1 MDDRDIWPSLPLADQ
16 AFANAIVEVDGYWRA
31 LGGPASTSRAPA
43 ARRRRVRHLGRLAG
57 RPETTRRGD
66 RGSVRPAEHG
76 RATPV
81 SGRCG

>member
-1 MDDRDIWPSLPLADQ
+1 MDDRDIWPSLPLADWQ
-16 AFANAIVEVDGYWRA
+16 DTRDTLHTWMQIVGKTQE
-31 LGGPASTSRAPA
+31 ASMSRAPA
-43 ARRRRVRHLGRLAG
+43 ARRRRVRHPGRLAG
-57 RPETTRRGD
+57 RPETARRGD